1 MLRAAAIDELG
12 HGMRVSRHLVALTL
26 TALVVAGAVATQSAA
41 ADPTTDLTAAL
52 DAAIEAR
59 VAQMG
64 IPGAIVGLSIP
75 GQIDYVRAV
84 GVGDTATG
92 LPMLFDDHTRIGSVT
107 KTFTGTAVL
116 QLVDQGRIRLSD
128 PISRYVEGVPS
139 GDVITLDLLGRMRSG
154 LPDYTETDTFLAR
167 LYGESPAGPDAFA
180 TTSRQLVDW
189 AFEQPMNFPPG
200 TQYEYSNTNTVLL
213 GLVVAKV
220 TGLPLGDYLQQ
231 SVFGALGLSRTSYPA
246 NGVLPGPCAHG
257 YNQAPDETIVDTTLW
272 NPSWADAAGKIVST
286 LADLKIWAA
295 ALGKGTLLRPDTQA
309 RRISN
314 GTTVAPGVDYGFA
327 IFNAQSW
334 LGHNGDI
341 PGYATVVV
349 YLPERD
355 ATLVVIANSDVPEP
369 HSAGQLA
376 YKVTSI
382 ATPEHP
388 YELGPQP
395 PQLVDEPA
403 QLVDEPARRAS

>member
-1 MLRAAAIDELG
+1 MLRAKLFAAVTDEWG
-12 HGMRVSRHLVALTL
+12 RGMRITRVLAVFTL
-26 TALVVAGAVATQSAA
+26 STLLFSAA
-41 ADPTTDLTAAL
+41 AMQRAVAEPIDLTGAL

-75 GQIDYVRAV
+75 GQIEYVKSV

-92 LPMLFDDHTRIGSVT
+92 VPMLVDDHTRIGSVT
-107 KTFTGTAVL
+107 KTFTGTAIL
-116 QLVDQGRIRLSD
+116 QLVDQGRINLSD

-154 LPDYTETDTFLAR
+154 LPNYTDNDAFTDR
-167 LYGESPAGPDAFA
+167 LYAEAPTGPDAFA
-180 TTSRQLVDW
+180 ITPRELVDW
-189 AFEQPMNFPPG
+189 AFRQPMNFAPG

-213 GLVVAKV
+213 GMVVEKV
-220 TGLPLGDYLQQ
+220 TGLPLGEYLAQN
-231 SVFGALGLSRTSYPA
+231 VFGPLGLAQTSYPS
-246 NGVLPGPCAHG
+246 NGNLPGPYAHG
-257 YNQAPDETIVDTTLW
+257 YNKAPDGRIVDATLW

-286 LADLKIWAA
+286 LADVETWAA
-295 ALGKGTLLRPDTQA
+295 ALGRGTLLQPDTQQQ
-309 RRISN
+309 RISN
-314 GTTVAPGVDYGFA
+314 GSTAVPGVDYAFA
-327 IFNAQSW
+327 IFNVHGW

-341 PGYATVVV
+341 PGYATVAV

-369 HSAGQLA
+369 HSAGQIA
-376 YKVTSI
+376 YDVTSI
-382 ATPEHP
+382 ATPDHL

-395 PQLVDEPA
+395 PQLIDEA
-403 QLVDEPARRAS
+403 G